1 MEDSEGHAS
10 PLAEASLHDDPSN
23 RATLDVRRRFELG
36 DIQPLN
42 PRDRDDEIEFHGPES
57 SPLIHRHGP
66 STPSNISRG
75 RYSEASGDSPLKEK
89 KRSFSV
95 IANQGSVRKPQRK
108 LEVLDLSPQDDVTT
122 VPATPISGN
131 PQPRPIDY
139 NAYATKK
146 TIAEGLLD
154 VSLLL
159 ANASQFKVL
168 IIQGPSYHFYGFVMT
183 MLILS
188 FILQIAVGVILLLLG
203 RDNLNNMYHQRR
215 LDKLNNWA
223 TALIFLILIINV
235 FIGAFGLNT
244 QMGA

>member
-1 MEDSEGHAS
+1 MEGSEGHGSSHGS
-10 PLAEASLHDDPSN
+10 PLIELPDDQSG
-23 RATLDVRRRFELG
+23 RATLDIRRRFELG
-36 DIQPLN
+36 ELHPLVN
-42 PRDRDDEIEFHGPES
+42 PRDDEVEVHGPEN
-57 SPLIHRHGP
+57 SPLIQRHGP
-66 STPSNISRG
+66 STPCNISRS
-75 RYSEASGDSPLKEK
+75 RYSETSDSPVKEK

-108 LEVLDLSPQDDVTT
+108 LEVLDMSPQDDVTT

-139 NAYATKK
+139 NAYSTKK

-154 VSLLL
+154 VALLL

-223 TALIFLILIINV
+223 TALIFVILIINV

-244 QMGA
+244 QMGG